1 MPVSVDSLRRVPL
14 LSALQ
19 ERDLKRLASNLKER
33 RVEAG
38 EDIVREGSGGI
49 AFFIV
54 LDGEAAVTV
63 HGDEVRALRPGDY
76 LGEMSLIDTQADRSA
91 TVVAKSPVTLAHM
104 STWDFKPFVL
114 EHPDVAWELLQVMA
128 RRVRE
133 AESRG

>member
-1 MPVSVDSLRRVPL
+1 MALSVDSLKSVPL
-14 LSALQ
+14 LSALD
-19 ERDLKRLASNLKER
+19 ERALKRVAGDLKER

-38 EDIVREGSGGI
+38 NDIVREGSGGI

-63 HGDEVRALRPGDY
+63 HGNEVRALKPGDY

-91 TVVAKSPVTLAHM
+91 SVVAKTDVTLAHM
-104 STWDFKPFVL
+104 SAWEFKPFVL
-114 EHPDVAWELLQVMA
+114 ENPQIAWELLQVMA

-133 AESRG
+133 AESR